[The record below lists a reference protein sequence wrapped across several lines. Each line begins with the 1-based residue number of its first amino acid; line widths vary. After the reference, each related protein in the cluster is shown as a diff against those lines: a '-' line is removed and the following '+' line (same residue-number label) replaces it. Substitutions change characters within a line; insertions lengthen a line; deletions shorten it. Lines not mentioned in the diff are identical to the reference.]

1 MTMESTVAGNFARTT
16 QALADKAT
24 DKVQGGIHSA
34 QESAKGAGDA
44 LSSKVADVHNK
55 AAPII
60 RKASGRAQ
68 STVQRGLGVIN
79 DIAGQARD
87 AAANAAD
94 SIVSYTKPNPAT
106 ALVIAAASGVVLY
119 AAIRALRSSRD

>member
-1 MTMESTVAGNFARTT
+1 METTVAGNFARTT

-34 QESAKGAGDA
+34 QGA
-44 LSSKVADVHNK
+44 
-55 AAPII
+55 
-60 RKASGRAQ
+60 
-68 STVQRGLGVIN
+68 IN

-87 AAANAAD
+87 VAANAAD
-94 SIVSYTKPNPAT
+94 SIVSYTKKNPAT
-106 ALVIAAASGVVLY
+106 ALAIAAASGVVLY

>member
-60 RKASGRAQ
+60 RKASDRAQ
-68 STVQRGLGVIN
+68 STMRQGLDAIN
-79 DIAGQARD
+79 DIAAQARD

-94 SIVSYTKPNPAT
+94 SIVSYTKRNPAT
-106 ALVIAAASGVVLY
+106 ALAIAAASGVVLY

>member
-1 MTMESTVAGNFARTT
+1 MESTVAGNFARTT

-60 RKASGRAQ
+60 RKASDRAQ
-68 STVQRGLGVIN
+68 STMRQGLDAIN
-79 DIAGQARD
+79 DIAAQARD

-94 SIVSYTKPNPAT
+94 SIVSYTKRNPAT
-106 ALVIAAASGVVLY
+106 ALAIAAASGVVLY